1 VSPVQV
7 EVIRRKLSVIVNNL
21 KALEPFD
28 NINADDYAADLYRR
42 KAVERLLQEL
52 IEAAIDINT
61 HIIVETGGLV
71 PDNYF
76 DTFLRMGELGALSMV
91 LARAIAPSAGLRNRL
106 VHQYDELDDSIILKA
121 VGLAQDHYARYVKEI
136 GTYLER

>member
-1 VSPVQV
+1 M
-7 EVIRRKLSVIVNNL
+7 IVNNL

-28 NINADDYAADLYRR
+28 KINADDYAADLYRR

-61 HIIVETGGLV
+61 HIIVEAGGPV

-106 VHQYDELDDSIILKA
+106 VHQYDELDDRIILKA
-121 VGLAQDHYARYVKEI
+121 VELAQDQYARYVKEI

>member
-7 EVIRRKLSVIVNNL
+7 EVIRRRLSVIVNNL
-21 KALEPFD
+21 TALEPFD
-28 NINADDYAADLYRR
+28 NINADDYATDLYRR

-52 IEAAIDINT
+52 IEAATDINT
-61 HIIVETGGLV
+61 HIIVETGGPA

-91 LARAIAPSAGLRNRL
+91 LPRAIAPSAGLRNRL
-106 VHQYDELDDSIILKA
+106 AHQSMMSSTTA
-121 VGLAQDHYARYVKEI
+121 SF
-136 GTYLER
+136 

>member
-1 VSPVQV
+1 VSPVQT
-7 EVIRRKLSVIVNNL
+7 EVIRRKLSVIINNL

-28 NINADDYAADLYRR
+28 KISADDYATDLYRR

-61 HIIVETGGLV
+61 HIIVETGGPV

-91 LARAIAPSAGLRNRL
+91 LAKAIAPSAGLRNRL
-106 VHQYDELDDSIILKA
+106 VHQYDELDNSIILKA
-121 VGLAQDHYARYVKEI
+121 VELAQEQYARYVKEI

>member
-1 VSPVQV
+1 VQT

-28 NINADDYAADLYRR
+28 KINADDYAADLYRR

-61 HIIVETGGLV
+61 HIIVEAGGPV

-106 VHQYDELDDSIILKA
+106 VHQYDELDDRIILKA
-121 VGLAQDHYARYVKEI
+121 VELAQDQYARYVKEI